1 MMLSSRLSRASLLV
15 AGLMLCASAWQAQA
29 FETVIQVS
37 PSALNIGSAGN
48 VVTVHTEVPYGDVEV
63 HSVYL
68 NGVLIASSK
77 ADDRGNFVAK
87 FDIDAIKTLN
97 GLIIGGDNKLTL
109 TGLTTYGEAFSGTD
123 WVRVINILPRSR

>member
-1 MMLSSRLSRASLLV
+1 
-15 AGLMLCASAWQAQA
+15 MLCASAWQVQA
-29 FETVIQVS
+29 FETAIQVS

-48 VVTVHTEVPYGDVEV
+48 VVTVHTEVPYAVVEV

-123 WVRVINILPRSR
+123 WVRVINILPRGR

>member
-1 MMLSSRLSRASLLV
+1 
-15 AGLMLCASAWQAQA
+15 MLCASAWQVQA

-48 VVTVHTEVPYGDVEV
+48 VVTVHTEVPYADVEV

-68 NGVLIASSK
+68 NSVLIASSK

-87 FDIDAIKTLN
+87 FDIAAIKTLN

-123 WVRVINILPRSR
+123 WVRVINILPRGR